1 MKLIF
6 LDRDG
11 VINQYPGDRNYVTSW
26 EEFRFLPNVKK
37 ALRELNQDCFK
48 IFIVSNQAGVSKR
61 LYSEQDLNEITQKM
75 LNEIVEAGGRIDS
88 VLYCLHQDQDNCNCR
103 KPKIGLIQK
112 AWADCLNQGLSYK
125 REKDCIFVGDTIRD
139 IKTGK
144 SAGCQT
150 ILVFSGKE
158 RPQNKDAWEVLPD
171 YTAEDLYSAVQ
182 LISKL

>member
-88 VLYCLHQDQDNCNCR
+88 VLYCLHQDQDNC
-103 KPKIGLIQK
+103 
-112 AWADCLNQGLSYK
+112 S
-125 REKDCIFVGDTIRD
+125 
-139 IKTGK
+139 
-144 SAGCQT
+144 
-150 ILVFSGKE
+150 
-158 RPQNKDAWEVLPD
+158 
-171 YTAEDLYSAVQ
+171 
-182 LISKL
+182 